1 MFAGFLKDQR
11 HVNGVDIACRVGG
24 SGPGLLLLHGHPQT
38 HVIWH
43 KIAEQLA
50 EHFTVVAADLRG
62 SRHGVEGRALDRAV
76 VVFCDDEDGHFFFL
90 FSWGQSRPLRGT
102 GLSPN

>member
-1 MFAGFLKDQR
+1 MFAGFVKDQR
-11 HVNGVDIACRVGG
+11 HVNGVDIAYRLGG

-62 SRHGVEGRALDRAV
+62 YGDSAGRLPMNSTAITQNAK
-76 VVFCDDEDGHFFFL
+76 
-90 FSWGQSRPLRGT
+90 WPGT
-102 GLSPN
+102 TSS